1 MIRPANDKKQLELL
15 DLTITTA
22 RSDGVHGRG
31 RKHFPML
38 RRILIPA
45 LAALLITTPALAQRG
60 ERDGNPF
67 QRGDRFPQ
75 SQWDNP
81 REGREDREQEREVS
95 LNSVRREIQS
105 RYGGEM
111 LDAQKTGN
119 RYIIS
124 WLTKDGRRL
133 TIEVDASNGRILS
146 TR

>member
-1 MIRPANDKKQLELL
+1 MNRPTSDKKQLELL

-31 RKHFPML
+31 RKYFPML

-45 LAALLITTPALAQRG
+45 LAALLIATPALAQRG
-60 ERDGNPF
+60 RDDSPF

-81 REGREDREQEREVS
+81 REEREPEREVS
-95 LNSVRREIQS
+95 LNSVRRELQS

-111 LDAQKTGN
+111 LDAQKMGN
-119 RYIIS
+119 RYVIS
-124 WLTKDGRRL
+124 WITKDGRRL
-133 TIEVDASNGRILS
+133 TIEVDATNGRILS